1 MIKIFI
7 GTSEHQDTAA
17 EKVLVYSLH
26 KNTNE
31 KLDITFLR
39 PSMFPDWDRSTWGT
53 PFSYFRY
60 AIPELC
66 NWKGKAIY
74 MDVDQLNFRDI
85 SELWNTDLKG
95 KPFGM
100 CWEADCWNGGKH
112 KGTPLERGWYS
123 DSVMVIDCEK
133 ARPWVD
139 DIHHIRDIN
148 NVGDTYKYVFFE
160 RAGCP
165 HREKATMIHEISAK
179 WNSFDG
185 ADTSAL
191 QSTETH
197 FDLKDIWHVHFTG
210 LSYQPWHPNYIYSL
224 KGTHE
229 RNDIMEVWW
238 RYYGIVNEI

>member
-1 MIKIFI
+1 MLKIFI

-17 EKVLVYSLH
+17 ERVLVYSLH

-31 KLDITFLR
+31 ELDIIFLR

-74 MDVDQLNFRDI
+74 MDVDQLNFRNIAD
-85 SELWNTDLKG
+85 LWNTDLEG

-100 CWEADCWNGGKH
+100 CWEADNWNGGKH
-112 KGTPLERGWYS
+112 RGTPLERGWYS

-133 ARPWVD
+133 AKEWVD
-139 DIHHIRDIN
+139 EIHHIRDIN
-148 NVGDTYKYVFFE
+148 NVGDTYKYVFF
-160 RAGCP
+160 AKCGAP
-165 HREKATMIHEISAK
+165 YKEKATMIHEIDAR

-185 ADTSAL
+185 TNTSIAGAN
-191 QSTETH
+191 TH
-197 FDLKDIWHVHFTG
+197 YDIHDIWHVHFTG

-229 RNDIMEVWW
+229 RSDITDVWW
-238 RYYGIVNEI
+238 KYHKIINEI